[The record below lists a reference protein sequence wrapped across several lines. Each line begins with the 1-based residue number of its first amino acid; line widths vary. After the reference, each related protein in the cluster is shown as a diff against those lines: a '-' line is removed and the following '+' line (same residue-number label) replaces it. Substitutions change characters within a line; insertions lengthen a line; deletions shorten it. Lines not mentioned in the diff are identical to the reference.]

1 MHDAKKAGK
10 VLNILKRKYPR
21 TKHYLKFKGPF
32 QLLVAA
38 ILSAQ
43 VTDERVNEATPALFK
58 KFPTPKH
65 FAKANVESVI
75 KYIRKISFPGNKTRS
90 IIKCSKMLV
99 EKHNGRVPKTMTE
112 LVELPGIGR
121 KTANVILSQG
131 YNIIVGIPVDTH
143 VIRVAYRLGWTKQ
156 KKPDKIEQDLIKII
170 PKQSWKHLQWIMK
183 DHGRAIC
190 KPTPHCSVC
199 PVNKL
204 CPKKGV
210 TKKL

>member
-1 MHDAKKAGK
+1 MAKIAALG
-10 VLNILKRKYPR
+10 ILKRKYPR
-21 TKHYLKFKGPF
+21 QKHYLKFRGPF

-43 VTDERVNEATPALFK
+43 VTDERVNEATPGLFK
-58 KFPTPKH
+58 QFKTPKD
-65 FAKANVESVI
+65 FGKANLEKII
-75 KYIRKISFPGNKTRS
+75 KHIRRISFPANKARS
-90 IIKCSKMLV
+90 IKKCCQALIKDHKG
-99 EKHNGRVPKTMTE
+99 KVPKTMEE
-112 LVELPGIGR
+112 LVKLPGIGR

-143 VIRVAYRLGWTKQ
+143 VIRVAYRLGWTKET
-156 KKPDKIEQDLIKII
+156 KPDKIEKDLIKII
-170 PKQSWKHLQWIMK
+170 PKNDWKRLQWIMK
-183 DHGRAIC
+183 DHGKAIC
-190 KPTPHCSVC
+190 KPTPHCSIC